1 MRSCI
6 PVAKVTSG
14 AIKCSPTDFPEPGL
28 SLHQPWAHVVLH
40 LHCQPY
46 TEARGREGPGRAGAG
61 HVGCAAAILRG
72 GGSPDSP
79 LSVGPRPQS
88 PRVDPGPSQAAR
100 PRSGLLPAESAR
112 ALPSV
117 LLGHRRPKSNSWAGP
132 RDSALETVHMH
143 QQPQE

>member
-72 GGSPDSP
+72 GVAAPT
-79 LSVGPRPQS
+79 R
-88 PRVDPGPSQAAR
+88 RCRWARDP
-100 PRSGLLPAESAR
+100 R
-112 ALPSV
+112 ALGWTPGLHKRPDRALVSSRPNPPAPS
-117 LLGHRRPKSNSWAGP
+117 LACS
-132 RDSALETVHMH
+132 
-143 QQPQE
+143 